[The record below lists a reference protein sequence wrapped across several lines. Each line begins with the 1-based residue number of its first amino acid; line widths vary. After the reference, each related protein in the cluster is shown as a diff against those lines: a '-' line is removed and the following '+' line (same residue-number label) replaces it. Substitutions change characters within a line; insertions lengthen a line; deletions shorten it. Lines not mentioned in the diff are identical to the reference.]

1 MAKYEFD
8 KNKFEE
14 WKRAQKESAEIQEK
28 MNSSLSG
35 YFETMKKIGELQ
47 KNIQHIE
54 SKRNEL
60 ADEYGRSAKDVR
72 DNWAKLIEARKRGD
86 ADEIKA
92 LKDKDKELRKILAA
106 KKEGLKIT
114 EAELKLI
121 KEQTAE
127 LTESAKQ
134 ASLMSAG
141 LSSAVGFLGKTPGL
155 IAKGF
160 GMLRGTGI
168 FEMDKEIRNAV
179 RSMAGGQKQYNN
191 MLGTIQKAAETTTM
205 WGVGVKDLAIMQRGY
220 SEAIGRSVMLTQE
233 GYKSMAK
240 LAEGTGLGKEF
251 AVQIAGEMDKFN
263 ISAERTSTIVEDTM
277 NTAAKI
283 GVNAAAALKSMQN
296 NLKLAQRFNFK
307 GGIAGL
313 AKLSAEATKL
323 KLDMEGIA
331 GMAERVFRPEGAI
344 EMAAE
349 LTTMGG
355 QFAALGDPMQLM
367 FKARNDFE
375 GFAKDIGKASAEFVE
390 FNKETGEFNI
400 KNGLAADRMREI
412 SRITGIS
419 VEKLQEMAEAQARI
433 SEINKSVKSGMFNEE
448 DTALISSMA
457 KFDEKKG
464 GWVINVDGQDKMLKD
479 LRKTDM
485 DRIKAEKETLDKRAE
500 DARTF
505 DETVQDLILMFKQQL
520 LPLAQQ
526 LKDGLGGPIQ
536 AMVKQWSQ
544 NGFFQ
549 TLRDFVTKAGELAV
563 WLGKWIVKAA
573 EWLGPTGTLAVIL
586 GGKVLFE
593 AAKWFMNGM
602 IMGRGFMSVA
612 GGMGGMGGG
621 GMMDM
626 AGGGKGGRFSR
637 FMRGGAKGGLRRNM
651 LAGSARFGRTGAGR
665 LMGGAGRALGGAGRF
680 LGGAAGGGLL
690 AAGFSGY
697 DEWSENSAMG
707 MSTGENVG
715 RTAAKAGGA
724 GLGAW
729 GGAAAGAAIGSVV
742 PIVGTA
748 IGGLIGGI
756 VGGIAGS
763 SLGES
768 IGDFFYGSEREPL
781 EMSNSAIGSNQA
793 FDTSTLVNDGIIFHP
808 QDKFMKVNDATMIAG
823 TQAGGNAKL
832 ASALTGGGGG
842 ETHHTF
848 SDLNIKVQVTA
859 PTDEK
864 FWREIFNSPELMR
877 RLTEEVHISTEAA
890 ASGKISGS
898 PKRRNSKS

>member
-14 WKRAQKESAEIQEK
+14 WKRAQKESADIQQK
-28 MNSSLSG
+28 MNTSISG
-35 YFETMKKIGELQ
+35 YFETVKKIGELQ
-47 KNIQHIE
+47 KNIQFIE
-54 SKRNEL
+54 TKRNQM
-60 ADEYGRSAKDVR
+60 AQEYVDAAKEVR

-86 ADEIKA
+86 ADEIRA

-114 EAELKLI
+114 EAELKLL
-121 KEQTAE
+121 KEQTAQ

-134 ASLMSAG
+134 ASLISAG

-155 IAKGF
+155 ISKGF
-160 GMLRGTGI
+160 GMLKATGI

-191 MLGTIQKAAETTTM
+191 MLGTIQKAADTTTM

-220 SEAIGRSVMLTQE
+220 SEAIGKSVMLTE
-233 GYKSMAK
+233 SGYKAMAK

-263 ISAERTSTIVEDTM
+263 ISAERTSSIVENTM

-283 GVNAAAALKSMQN
+283 GVNGAAALKSMQN

-323 KLDMEGIA
+323 RLDMEGIA

-355 QFAALGDPMQLM
+355 KFAALGDPMQLM

-375 GFAKDIGKASAEFVE
+375 GFAKDIGKASSEFVQ

-412 SRITGIS
+412 ARITGIS
-419 VEKLQEMAEAQARI
+419 VEKLQEMATAQAQI
-433 SEINKSVKSGMFNEE
+433 EEVGKGVKPGIFNEE
-448 DTALISSMA
+448 DMSLISSFA
-457 KFDEKKG
+457 KFK
-464 GWVINVDGQDKMLKD
+464 DGKWKIEAGQFSKSLQDLNKQD
-479 LRKTDM
+479 IE
-485 DRIKAEKETLDKRAE
+485 RIKAEQATLDKRAE

-505 DETVQDLILMFKQQL
+505 DETIQDLILTFKQQL

-536 AMVKQWSQ
+536 QMVKQWAE
-544 NGFFQ
+544 NGFFK
-549 TLRDFVTKAGELAV
+549 TLREFVTKAGELAV
-563 WLGKWIVKAA
+563 WLGKWIIKAA
-573 EWLGPTGTLAVIL
+573 EWLGPTGTLAVLL
-586 GGKVLFE
+586 GGKFLFE
-593 AAKWFMNGM
+593 ALKWFANGVSL
-602 IMGRGFMSVA
+602 GRGFMSVA
-612 GGMGGMGGG
+612 GGIGGG
-621 GMMDM
+621 G
-626 AGGGKGGRFSR
+626 GGGAMDVASSLTGGRSTA
-637 FMRGGAKGGLRRNM
+637 GRRNLIKVLGNNKLSKSLVGVSKGM
-651 LAGSARFGRTGAGR
+651 GKFTKF
-665 LMGGAGRALGGAGRF
+665 MGGAGGAGV
-680 LGGAAGGGLL
+680 L
-690 AAGFSGY
+690 AAGIEGMS
-697 DEWSENSAMG
+697 EWSENSAMG

-715 RTAAKAGGA
+715 RTAAKAGSA

-729 GGAAAGAAIGSVV
+729 GGASAGAAIGTMIF
-742 PIVGTA
+742 PGIGTA
-748 IGGLIGGI
+748 IGGLLGGAI
-756 VGGIAGS
+756 GGIAGS

-768 IGDFFYGSEREPL
+768 IGDFFFGDEGGGGSKAR
-781 EMSNSAIGSNQA
+781 NTASAGGDNTY
-793 FDTSTLVNDGIIFHP
+793 DLTSVNDGVIFHP
-808 QDKFMKVNDATMIAG
+808 QDKFLKVNDATMIAG
-823 TQAGGNAKL
+823 TQAGGNYKL
-832 ASALTGGGGG
+832 AGALGSLMSGGGGG
-842 ETHHTF
+842 ETTHKFDELKISVTVNAP
-848 SDLNIKVQVTA
+848 SDET
-859 PTDEK
+859 
-864 FWREIFNSPELMR
+864 FWRQLFNSPEVMR
-877 RLTEEVHISTEAA
+877 RLTEEISISRES
-890 ASGKISGS
+890 ASSGGKITGNG
-898 PKRRNSKS
+898 PKRRGK